1 MFRLVKRGY
10 SVLCT
15 KRCAAGGRSSVEK
28 RGTNFM
34 VSRIA
39 W

>member
-1 MFRLVKRGY
+1 MFRFVKRGY
-10 SVLCT
+10 SVLYT
-15 KRCAAGGRSSVEK
+15 MRCSAGGRSCVEK
-28 RGTNFM
+28 RGTNVM